1 MYTVHNG
8 KTTKFNI
15 LNTYINADTQYMYY
29 TQYVTKAQYIEIL
42 IGLKDGSS
50 TSRLLILRPLA
61 SNIFGFQNALVVN
74 KSSFSA
80 EPLLM
85 VLLK

>member
-1 MYTVHNG
+1 MYTVHTG
-8 KTTKFNI
+8 KMTRFNI

-50 TSRLLILRPLA
+50 TSRLLICNSRLLILRQGFKDLYLSISLA
-61 SNIFGFQNALVVN
+61 F
-74 KSSFSA
+74 K
-80 EPLLM
+80 M
-85 VLLK
+85 H